1 MSWKGARHENKN
13 SLEFL
18 AEPGHKPF
26 LPVMEGALAEPHR
39 GGGLAFIHAQ
49 GDQFADASVFL
60 IELFHTLDQ
69 FFQGNTIQ
77 NLSFYIGQRIGDL
90 QAGFLDM
97 HLKRPHAATEVVEAG
112 GAISGTN
119 PPGRGIAAAVPHSIV
134 AHTPD
139 RAVICLVDLSVDFD
153 QFSAWMLQRLAGGV
167 VKRGDIVAF
176 LEHMDRDGCARI
188 EDIVEEFSAFYED
201 RVRNGLPAEKR
212 NCIFTKGGY
221 SQKDVEKLILSMPFK
236 RFEDMS
242 FMHHARHLGVIQLDR
257 QIAKRITDE
266 DISNLR
272 LYCESAISKYFS
284 DLN

>member
-1 MSWKGARHENKN
+1 MEVPISEHRSFKYFKPEQIPELCKRFGWTPITASNIKDMFMDMAKQMNMSY
-13 SLEFL
+13 SY
-18 AEPGHKPF
+18 KP
-26 LPVMEGALAEPHR
+26 V
-39 GGGLAFIHAQ
+39 FI
-49 GDQFADASVFL
+49 L
-60 IELFHTLDQ
+60 
-69 FFQGNTIQ
+69 
-77 NLSFYIGQRIGDL
+77 
-90 QAGFLDM
+90 
-97 HLKRPHAATEVVEAG
+97 
-112 GAISGTN
+112 
-119 PPGRGIAAAVPHSIV
+119 
-134 AHTPD
+134 
-139 RAVICLVDLSVDFD
+139 
-153 QFSAWMLQRLAGGV
+153 
-167 VKRGDIVAF
+167 AF